1 MYLYDFIF
9 IAGFPTTSKFSQNV
23 DQKKVFELPEDP
35 SAVNER
41 YLEYYDS
48 SEVSNQD
55 CDHVREH
62 VLRSLL
68 FFLTTLVAIL

>member
-1 MYLYDFIF
+1 LPSF
-9 IAGFPTTSKFSQNV
+9 IAGFPTISKFSQNL

-48 SEVSNQD
+48 SEVSSQGYD
-55 CDHVREH
+55 RMHEDASEIH
-62 VLRSLL
+62 S
-68 FFLTTLVAIL
+68 